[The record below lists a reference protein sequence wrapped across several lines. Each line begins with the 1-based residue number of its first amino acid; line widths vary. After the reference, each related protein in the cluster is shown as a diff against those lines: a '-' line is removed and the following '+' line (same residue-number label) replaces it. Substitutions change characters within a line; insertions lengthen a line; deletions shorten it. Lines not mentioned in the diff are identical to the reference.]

1 MKLGCLVP
9 KGADSS
15 QCIMPTVWKTETAW
29 DRARGLLA
37 RPPLEWGQ
45 ALWIEPCSSVH
56 TLGMAYALDLVFLD
70 AQGVVKKLVRDVKP
84 LRVAAARGAKVTLE
98 MRSGQLDRL
107 ALRLGDAV
115 AWSPVYE

>member
-9 KGADSS
+9 KGGDSA
-15 QCIMPTVWKTETAW
+15 QLIMPTVWKAETAW

-45 ALWIEPCSSVH
+45 ALWIEPCNNVH
-56 TLGMAYALDLVFLD
+56 TVGMGYALDLAFLD
-70 AQGVVKKLVRDVKP
+70 AHGVIKKMVRDVKP
-84 LRVAAARGAKVTLE
+84 LRMAAARGVKVTLE

-107 ALRLGDAV
+107 ALKLGDTV
-115 AWSPVYE
+115 EWSVTP